1 MIYFLVHCKQIY
13 DKFVRDEI
21 TVYAAQAS
29 FFIVLSS
36 VPFIILLLTVLQ
48 FVPAVQQSDLLYLL
62 SRLLPIEVQPLVYTI
77 IGEIYFKSS
86 AALLSVSSIVT
97 LWSAA
102 RGMQGIERGL
112 NRIIGCPKRSGYV
125 ISRLINSGYTIVF
138 MAVCVMS
145 LALLVF
151 GTVLQNLA
159 LRFLPFLRFLSPYLI
174 SLRSI
179 LSLIILAVFF
189 TGLYTFLPYEKM
201 RLKSQLPGAVFST
214 VCWIL
219 FSFAFSLYFKYFSRF
234 STMYGSLAS
243 VAVLM
248 LWLYFCICILFMGAE
263 INFHLSRM
271 EHLRKN
277 RHS

>member
-77 IGEIYFKSS
+77 IGEIYSKSS

-102 RGMQGIERGL
+102 RGIQGIERGL
-112 NRIIGCPKRSGYV
+112 NRITGCPRRRT
-125 ISRLINSGYTIVF
+125 SRLITSGYTIVF

-271 EHLRKN
+271 EHFRKN

>member
-1 MIYFLVHCKQIY
+1 
-13 DKFVRDEI
+13 
-21 TVYAAQAS
+21 
-29 FFIVLSS
+29 
-36 VPFIILLLTVLQ
+36 
-48 FVPAVQQSDLLYLL
+48 
-62 SRLLPIEVQPLVYTI
+62 
-77 IGEIYFKSS
+77 
-86 AALLSVSSIVT
+86 
-97 LWSAA
+97 
-102 RGMQGIERGL
+102 
-112 NRIIGCPKRSGYV
+112 
-125 ISRLINSGYTIVF
+125 

-271 EHLRKN
+271 EHFRKN

>member
-62 SRLLPIEVQPLVYTI
+62 SCLLPIEVQPLVYTI
-77 IGEIYFKSS
+77 IGEIYSKSS
-86 AALLSVSSIVT
+86 AAILSASSIVT

-112 NRIIGCPKRSGYV
+112 NRITDCTRRRGYV
-125 ISRLINSGYTIVF
+125 VSRLMNAGYTIVF

-151 GTVLQNLA
+151 GTVLQNLL
-159 LRFLPFLRFLSPYLI
+159 LRILPFLKYLAPYLI
-174 SLRSI
+174 SVRSI

-201 RLKSQLPGAVFST
+201 KLKEQLPGAVFST

-219 FSFAFSLYFKYFSRF
+219 FSFAFSFYFKYFSRF

-243 VAVLM
+243 IAVLM
-248 LWLYFCICILFMGAE
+248 LWLYFCICILFIGAE
-263 INFHLSRM
+263 INFHLSKMDRC
-271 EHLRKN
+271 RSS

>member
-77 IGEIYFKSS
+77 IGEIYSKSS

-102 RGMQGIERGL
+102 RGIQGIERGL
-112 NRIIGCPKRSGYV
+112 NRITGCPKRRGYV
-125 ISRLINSGYTIVF
+125 TSRLINSGYTIVF

-201 RLKSQLPGAVFST
+201 RLESQLPGAVFST

-271 EHLRKN
+271 EHL
-277 RHS
+277 

>member
-77 IGEIYFKSS
+77 IGENYSKSS
-86 AALLSVSSIVT
+86 ASSIVT

-112 NRIIGCPKRSGYV
+112 NRIIGCPKRRGYV

-138 MAVCVMS
+138 MAVCVIS

-271 EHLRKN
+271 EHF

>member
-77 IGEIYFKSS
+77 IGEIYSKSS

-112 NRIIGCPKRSGYV
+112 NRIIGCSLPQKPKPSE
-125 ISRLINSGYTIVF
+125 
-138 MAVCVMS
+138 
-145 LALLVF
+145 
-151 GTVLQNLA
+151 
-159 LRFLPFLRFLSPYLI
+159 
-174 SLRSI
+174 
-179 LSLIILAVFF
+179 IILYCAYFVVY
-189 TGLYTFLPYEKM
+189 GVPYQEALSHPDLPK
-201 RLKSQLPGAVFST
+201 PF
-214 VCWIL
+214 
-219 FSFAFSLYFKYFSRF
+219 
-234 STMYGSLAS
+234 
-243 VAVLM
+243 
-248 LWLYFCICILFMGAE
+248 
-263 INFHLSRM
+263 
-271 EHLRKN
+271 
-277 RHS
+277 